1 MTRSAGSAAALEP
14 DDQETGGERSA
25 HRLVQFS
32 DGVFTVALT
41 LLVIDIGIPNLAA
54 GASEG
59 ELVKQLGAQLPNI
72 VAFILSFWVVGEY
85 WLIHHRDF
93 LFIRR
98 YDGRLMLLNLLFLM
112 TVCFIPWPTAVLG
125 HYGGYLTTWVLY
137 SASMAAMGFAAA
149 ALWVYASARPSLAD
163 NVTPDLRRYYAYRA
177 LVQPIVFLVSIP
189 IAAVS
194 LVAGQLSWIAIVV
207 VLRLLNNH
215 YELRVDAR
223 HRPAV

>member
-1 MTRSAGSAAALEP
+1 MATTTSAAPTLEP
-14 DDQETGGERSA
+14 DEETGGGHSA

-41 LLVIDIGIPNLAA
+41 LLVIDIGLPNLAA

-59 ELVKQLGAQLPNI
+59 ELVRQLEAQLPNI
-72 VAFILSFWVVGEY
+72 VAFALSFWVVGEY

-137 SASMAAMGFAAA
+137 AASMAAMGFAAT
-149 ALWVYASARPSLAD
+149 ALWVYASARPSLVD
-163 NVTPDLRRYYAYRA
+163 GVTPDLRRYYTYRS

-194 LVAGQLSWIAIVV
+194 LIVGQFSWIAIVV
-207 VLRLLNNH
+207 VLRLLNDH

>member
-1 MTRSAGSAAALEP
+1 MGRIGSAGAVEP

-54 GASEG
+54 GASEA
-59 ELVKQLGAQLPNI
+59 ELVKQLEAQLPNI
-72 VAFILSFWVVGEY
+72 FAFVLSFWVVGEY

-137 SASMAAMGFAAA
+137 SGSMAAMGFAAT
-149 ALWVYASARPSLAD
+149 ALWVYASARPSLVD
-163 NVTPDLRRYYAYRA
+163 GMTPDLRRYYTYRA
-177 LVQPIVFLVSIP
+177 LVQPIVFLASIP
-189 IAAVS
+189 IAALS
-194 LVAGQLSWIAIVV
+194 LTAGQFSWIAIVL
-207 VLRLLNNH
+207 VLRLLNDH
-215 YELRVDAR
+215 YELRIDAR